1 MGDAVVAMRP
11 AQSPDAMAVLVVGK
25 IAARKRHNGRVHT
38 EVRLKAPDEY
48 TRPGVLTIGSDQPI
62 GAVGEVVSVNCVL
75 NGYYGGKM
83 TRTDRQTGEVE
94 EWFPVRMTLD
104 AVDFAAPEEPS
115 QQAGSRQGRPGSF

>member
-11 AQSPDAMAVLVVGK
+11 TDLSDALAVTVRGK

-48 TRPGVLTIGSDQPI
+48 TRPGVVTIGSDQPI
-62 GAVGEVVSVNCVL
+62 GNVGEVVTVNCVL

-104 AVDFAAPEEPS
+104 AVDFASVGDAPQP
-115 QQAGSRQGRPGSF
+115 GGRQGRPGHF